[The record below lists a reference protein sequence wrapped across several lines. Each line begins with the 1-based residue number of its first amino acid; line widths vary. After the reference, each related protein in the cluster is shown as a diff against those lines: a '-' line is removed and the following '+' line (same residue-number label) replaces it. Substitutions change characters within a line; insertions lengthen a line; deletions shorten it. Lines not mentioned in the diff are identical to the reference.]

1 MVEMKTYLNLEDD
14 NEEDDGEIK
23 ALVDWGADLI
33 EMDDTLSDEEYAL
46 DKVLNLFLPIYHSCK
61 GLMGF
66 LF

>member
-1 MVEMKTYLNLEDD
+1 MKIFLYLQDD
-14 NEEDDGEIK
+14 NEEEDDEIK
-23 ALVDWGADLI
+23 ALVDWGAYLI
-33 EMDDTLSDEEYAL
+33 EIDDTLSDEEYAL